1 MESLNVT
8 VIHSKPAIFDKCE
21 KVFGI
26 SWENTIFAV
35 YPHIHSKYDL
45 TDDIIEHELVHIQQQ
60 IKVGVDVWW
69 EAYFDYKKQR
79 LDWEM
84 EAYKHQYQ
92 FLKRK
97 NTMNKAQLFDK
108 VNFWASNLSGKTY
121 GHLISLQDAIKEI
134 MT

>member
-8 VIHSKPAIFDKCE
+8 VIHSKPAIFDRCE
-21 KVFGI
+21 KEFGI
-26 SWENTIFAV
+26 SWENTVFAFS
-35 YPHIHSKYDL
+35 PHIHSKYDL
-45 TDDIIEHELVHIQQQ
+45 TDDLIEHELVHIQQQ
-60 IKVGVDVWW
+60 SIGVDKWW
-69 EAYFDYKKQR
+69 QIYFDDPPQR
-79 LDWEM
+79 LRWEL

-97 NTMNKAQLFDK
+97 NTMNKQQLFDK

>member
-21 KVFGI
+21 KVFGV
-26 SWENTIFAV
+26 SWDNTVFAV
-35 YPHIHSKYDL
+35 FPHIHSKYAL
-45 TDDIIEHELVHIQQQ
+45 TDDLIEHELIHIQQQ
-60 IKVGVDVWW
+60 IDIGVDIWW

-79 LDWEM
+79 LDWEL

-97 NTMNKAQLFDK
+97 NTMNKPELFK
-108 VNFWASNLSGKTY
+108 RVEFWAGLLSGKTY

>member
-1 MESLNVT
+1 MKSLNVT

-21 KVFGI
+21 KEFGI
-26 SWENTIFAV
+26 LWENTVFAV
-35 YPHIHSKYDL
+35 FPHIHSKFAL
-45 TDDIIEHELVHIQQQ
+45 TDDLIEHELVHIQQQ
-60 IKVGVDVWW
+60 SIGVEKWW
-69 EAYFDYKKQR
+69 QIYFDDPPQR
-79 LDWEM
+79 LRWEL
-84 EAYKHQYQ
+84 EAYKHQYN

-97 NTMNKAQLFDK
+97 NTLNKAQLFDK